1 MITMGII
8 VDSAEFVMK
17 DHTNNIIDAKI
28 AGNVI

>member
-8 VDSAEFVMK
+8 VVSAELVMK
-17 DHTNNIIDAKI
+17 DHANNIIDAKI